1 VEGLC
6 AACLLSGILEN
17 DDDFAAA
24 SAGPVDLAPGTMVGR
39 FRIERVLGKG
49 GMATVYEARETQPT
63 RLIALKVLPR
73 EFLHDE
79 TFARRFTREAQLA
92 ADVEHKNIVPIYASG
107 IDAGIPWMS
116 MRLLQGGTLADVVTQ
131 NPDGLGAARTVKI
144 LRGIAEALHHAH
156 SRGVIHRDI
165 KPSNIL
171 LDREGGAYISDFG
184 LAQLREGAEKLT
196 HSLMVLGTP
205 DYMSP
210 EQSRGLP
217 VDHRSDIYSLGVV
230 AYELL
235 TGSTPFRGSPVGLV
249 HQHQTDPV
257 PMPARNVVTEAEFA
271 VLEKALAKDPAQR
284 WQTAVEFVTELEA
297 AMTGPSTPDGKRAA
311 WVVVRWTSVT
321 AGLAV
326 ALFLLWSAVN
336 MPRQDQTATP
346 TTGATVP
353 ASAPAQPTISS
364 APPPVAPSG
373 GTEVSA
379 SRRDRV
385 VSRPLNKETRS
396 PARTP
401 SESVATGADGAS
413 TSSDVPAAVDP
424 APPTP
429 PKDSDAPQIGGQP
442 PPEEVRTSSPVIQTP
457 PDPPAA
463 DVITEPV
470 RIRTVEPTYPP
481 NAKAAKIEGTVLVQA
496 VILPDGR
503 VTEVRVLNSPNP
515 ALNNAAVRAVQQSTY
530 SPGLRNGK
538 PDTFTIEVTVI
549 FRLE

>member
-1 VEGLC
+1 
-6 AACLLSGILEN
+6 
-17 DDDFAAA
+17 
-24 SAGPVDLAPGTMVGR
+24 
-39 FRIERVLGKG
+39 
-49 GMATVYEARETQPT
+49 
-63 RLIALKVLPR
+63 
-73 EFLHDE
+73 
-79 TFARRFTREAQLA
+79 
-92 ADVEHKNIVPIYASG
+92 
-107 IDAGIPWMS
+107 
-116 MRLLQGGTLADVVTQ
+116 
-131 NPDGLGAARTVKI
+131 
-144 LRGIAEALHHAH
+144 
-156 SRGVIHRDI
+156 
-165 KPSNIL
+165 
-171 LDREGGAYISDFG
+171 
-184 LAQLREGAEKLT
+184 
-196 HSLMVLGTP
+196 MVLGTP

-249 HQHQTDPV
+249 HQHQTEPV
-257 PMPARNVVTEAEFA
+257 PMPARNVVSEAEFA
-271 VLEKALAKDPAQR
+271 VLEKALAKEPAQR

-311 WVVVRWTSVT
+311 WVVVRWASVT

-336 MPRQDQTATP
+336 MPQQDQTAPP

-373 GTEVSA
+373 GTEASA
-379 SRRDRV
+379 SRPDRV

-442 PPEEVRTSSPVIQTP
+442 PPEEVTTSSPVIQTP

-515 ALNNAAVRAVQQSTY
+515 ALNSAAVRAVQQSTY